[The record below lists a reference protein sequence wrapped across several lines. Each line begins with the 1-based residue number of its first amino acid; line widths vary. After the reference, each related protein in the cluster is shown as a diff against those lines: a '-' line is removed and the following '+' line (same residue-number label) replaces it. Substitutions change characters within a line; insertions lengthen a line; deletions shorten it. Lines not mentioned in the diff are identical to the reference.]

1 MNKPTS
7 LTTALLLVTAITNLA
22 DAAFANMP
30 PPEVSAYMRRST
42 RYLSPAHQNYRRK
55 VVLEHAK
62 WDDVIRPFEQPGVPL
77 ALANCEHWDVQ
88 QWAQLKQQ
96 NLEKRKKAVAS
107 FFDFY
112 LAASNNSIRRS
123 WLVDAANDGQT
134 SQAGL
139 RLDLPVHPGENADW
153 QHEAVSLKW
162 AAQV

>member
-42 RYLSPAHQNYRRK
+42 RYLSPAHHTYRRK

-62 WDDVIRPFEQPGVPL
+62 WDDV
-77 ALANCEHWDVQ
+77 
-88 QWAQLKQQ
+88 KQ